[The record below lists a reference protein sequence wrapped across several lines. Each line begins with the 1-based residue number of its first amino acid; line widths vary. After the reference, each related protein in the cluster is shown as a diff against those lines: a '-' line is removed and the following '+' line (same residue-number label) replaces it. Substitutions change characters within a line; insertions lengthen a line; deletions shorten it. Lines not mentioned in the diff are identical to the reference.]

1 LDLRRRQRQAGSD
14 PAECAA
20 VPGLVLL
27 RSSCGEPAGSGFP
40 EEAVLLAANDLADL
54 DRFDQV
60 VVLDGGG
67 QIS

>member
-1 LDLRRRQRQAGSD
+1 
-14 PAECAA
+14 

-40 EEAVLLAANDLADL
+40 EEAVLLAAHDLADL